1 MLALL
6 VEYDGTEYAGWQNQP
21 NAPTIQ
27 AVLEYAVRMIY
38 GVSTPVVGSGRTDAG
53 VHARGQV
60 AHVDLPNNAHQ
71 LNQSKITSALNSKLP
86 PDIRVRKACTLETPF
101 HARYDAV
108 RREYRYYITKEKSV
122 FNQRFS
128 WSPTLPFDPA
138 LLHEA
143 TDVFRGCFDF
153 TTFSKLNESTAS
165 YVCNVLECSVHEN
178 SAQIEIVIAADRF
191 VYGMCRSIVGA
202 MMSVARGR
210 RSTNDIRSALE
221 ARDRS
226 LQEVLAP
233 AQGLILTSV
242 TYPFELFT

>member
-27 AVLEYAVRMIY
+27 AALEYAVRMIY
-38 GVSTPVVGSGRTDAG
+38 GVNIPVVGSGRTDAG

-60 AHVDLPNNAHQ
+60 VHVDLPNGAHQ
-71 LNQSKITSALNSKLP
+71 LHESKITSALNSKLP
-86 PDIRVRKACTLETPF
+86 PDIRIRKGRILETPF
-101 HARYDAV
+101 HARYDAI
-108 RREYRYYITKEKSV
+108 RREYRYYISKEKSV
-122 FNQRFS
+122 FSRRFS
-128 WSPTLPFDPA
+128 WAPSLPFDSS

-143 TDVFRGCFDF
+143 AEVFKGCFDF
-153 TTFSKLNESTAS
+153 TTFSKLNESTTS
-165 YVCNVLECSVHEN
+165 YVCNVLECSVHDTPE
-178 SAQIEIVIAADRF
+178 QIEIVIAADRF

-210 RSTNDIRSALE
+210 RSTYDISCALE
-221 ARDRS
+221 AQDRS

-233 AQGLILTSV
+233 AKGLVLTRV
-242 TYPFELFT
+242 TYPFDLFA